1 MLTKLKK
8 GDVFLLNYTH
18 DLSYIDIPK
27 ISRPYVV
34 ISCDTYNRSN
44 DRVVA
49 VPITHSD
56 KSTSFKQGFKMPNE
70 NVFSYVCFTEPR
82 TIYKD
87 DIYKVI
93 KHINLDKNTL
103 KFLYVD

>member
-1 MLTKLKK
+1 MLNNFKK
-8 GDVFLLNYTH
+8 GDVFLLNVTH

-27 ISRPYVV
+27 VTRPYVI
-34 ISCDTYNRSN
+34 ISCNTYNNSN
-44 DRVVA
+44 DRIIA

-56 KSTSFKQGFKMPNE
+56 KNTSFKQGFKMPNE
-70 NVFSYVCFTEPR
+70 EIYSYVCFTEPR
-82 TIYKD
+82 SIYKN

>member
-1 MLTKLKK
+1 MLTNLKK
-8 GDVFLLNYTH
+8 GDVFLLNYMH

-27 ISRPYVV
+27 ITRPYVIV
-34 ISCDTYNRSN
+34 SCNTYNNSN
-44 DRVVA
+44 NRVIA

-56 KSTSFKQGFKMPNE
+56 KSTSFKQCFKMPNE
-70 NVFSYVCFTEPR
+70 NIYSYVCFTEPR

-87 DIYKVI
+87 DVYKVI